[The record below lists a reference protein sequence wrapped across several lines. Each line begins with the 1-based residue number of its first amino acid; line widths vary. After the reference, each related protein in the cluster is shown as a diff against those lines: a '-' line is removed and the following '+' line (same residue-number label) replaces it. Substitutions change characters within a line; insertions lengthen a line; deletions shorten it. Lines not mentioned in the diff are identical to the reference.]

1 MTAAAA
7 CAVTNRGEAAALLG
21 GSTGVEGVVALLEAT
36 DDTFPVLDR
45 VVVVVLELGVD
56 PQHV

>member
-7 CAVTNRGEAAALLG
+7 CASHQSRRGGGVG